1 MLLYKCISESQ
12 FVPCQKPV
20 TKLFGVVLLSSVN
33 RRQTRNFLSVNPQQA
48 WVGCLFL
55 CFPFINFI
63 VHHLNNVVLCVFF
76 FLVRLK
82 VLWFWPL
89 PSGSV
94 YEFFPGSC
102 SLITRFKAN
111 YQISHLSLTLEAWK
125 WQSWPFKMAENQ
137 SPREP

>member
-1 MLLYKCISESQ
+1 MGRLFVFMFSLYKFYSTSLKQCS
-12 FVPCQKPV
+12 
-20 TKLFGVVLLSSVN
+20 VV
-33 RRQTRNFLSVNPQQA
+33 F
-48 WVGCLFL
+48 F
-55 CFPFINFI
+55 F
-63 VHHLNNVVLCVFF
+63 FF
-76 FLVRLK
+76 FLVRVN

-125 WQSWPFKMAENQ
+125 W
-137 SPREP
+137 